1 MTAIFGIRRTLA
13 QCPKEQNKQPRKSK
27 DRPITACATSGDGNK
42 TDSTI
47 FNLPTTSIIAEQLQ
61 QLMSSHKPNAISA
74 SAIGLSSSIPQG
86 IPHSSW
92 TFDSGN
98 IHHMTND
105 SPLFTSTS
113 FPSTSISVM
122 AASGTSMPLASID
135 TIISPTL
142 TLSDVYY
149 VP

>member
-1 MTAIFGIRRTLA
+1 MSAIFGIRRTIGKHNVE
-13 QCPKEQNKQPRKSK
+13 KEQNKQPRKSN
-27 DRPITACATSGDGNK
+27 DRPITAATSGYGHI

-61 QLMSSHKPNAISA
+61 QLMTSQKPNAISV
-74 SAIGLSSSIPQG
+74 SVIGLSSSIPQG

-92 TFDSGN
+92 IFDSGD
-98 IHHMTND
+98 IHHMTSD

-122 AASGTSMPLASID
+122 ADSGTFMPLARID
-135 TIISPTL
+135 TIISPKHT
-142 TLSDVYY
+142 
-149 VP
+149 